1 MLIFFFSFFL
11 FFWIIMIAFEM
22 RYGLPKK
29 ETLKCLRSI
38 PPRVEEVKYL
48 HVQSDW
54 GVRVTNLL
62 NDDGDAERTRA
73 ITKRIGS
80 GTS

>member
-1 MLIFFFSFFL
+1 
-11 FFWIIMIAFEM
+11 MIAFEM
-22 RYGLPKK
+22 RYELPKK
-29 ETLKCLRSI
+29 EILECLRSI
-38 PPRVEEVKYL
+38 PPRVEEMKYL

-73 ITKRIGS
+73 ITKRIGP
-80 GTS
+80 GTSWP